1 MVKKQTIPKAM
12 IAIFDEREGRPS
24 TDSRERKIALGNGRI
39 KIAITTM
46 YLRRDVNLDRL
57 VMCNHLSTAISD
69 VKRAVTEKKYV
80 ALVLLS
86 ASITSVIIGLF
97 LQCEYDLQ
105 SDAICKRLA
114 ATVRGWVFFFCVFF
128 AHARRRQDKQLSHFF
143 CGRSAGQTRTASSW
157 PHYLEAACMCRWNS
171 LDLTTQN
178 EAPKFQRVACG
189 GSFF

>member
-39 KIAITTM
+39 KIAITTV
-46 YLRRDVNLDRL
+46 YLQRDVNLDRL

-114 ATVRGWVFFFCVFF
+114 ATVRGWAITPVHKSVIANALRRRWKGVLLNVFFQIAAKIRAFP
-128 AHARRRQDKQLSHFF
+128 
-143 CGRSAGQTRTASSW
+143 TTANG
-157 PHYLEAACMCRWNS
+157 HKTAIMME
-171 LDLTTQN
+171 
-178 EAPKFQRVACG
+178 
-189 GSFF
+189 